1 MILTSALYSLSKQKL
16 SPSKITTIN
25 ILCSIFLVLLFFL
38 CYTCLKKWI
47 FFGEPGTCE
56 VFIFML

>member
-16 SPSKITTIN
+16 SSSKITTIN

-38 CYTCLKKWI
+38 CYTSLKKWI
-47 FFGEPGTCE
+47 FFGEPGTYE